1 MFSSVYRYTYSKD
14 RTWDI
19 DQCYEPLQEM
29 KVIETNS
36 NRFLFLVVT
45 MSVVELCIYIN
56 LSLFIYQQDKVVKH
70 MLPPSRYKT
79 RNRRNAIDFSG
90 HFAYFIIELLTSVF
104 FMLGETGSKSKTKSE
119 VQESIGLVISHF
131 LAVLAPVLTIALSD
145 TLKQELSSL
154 VAQSP
159 LSRRIFKT
167 LSRIKSGNDHVEK
180 QIGEMKKEVILAKRS
195 LHNSP
200 NAVVA
205 EKGLE
210 SQQLQKVDKIGTETV
225 GCAVPNVITKD
236 QRIALTGRKHYT
248 KSSIV
253 SVIVHSQSNVQSLP
267 GYCVSPKQT

>member
-1 MFSSVYRYTYSKD
+1 MWSYRLIKKSV
-14 RTWDI
+14 
-19 DQCYEPLQEM
+19 
-29 KVIETNS
+29 
-36 NRFLFLVVT
+36 
-45 MSVVELCIYIN
+45 
-56 LSLFIYQQDKVVKH
+56 
-70 MLPPSRYKT
+70 
-79 RNRRNAIDFSG
+79 G
-90 HFAYFIIELLTSVF
+90 
-104 FMLGETGSKSKTKSE
+104 
-119 VQESIGLVISHF
+119 
-131 LAVLAPVLTIALSD
+131 
-145 TLKQELSSL
+145 
-154 VAQSP
+154 P

-225 GCAVPNVITKD
+225 GCSIPNVMTKD